1 MEGKIENLEE
11 VMVQVDEELVDIKE
25 MEVHGMD
32 QREINIRRKNLF
44 GHRIIVIQVVKDGS

>member
-1 MEGKIENLEE
+1 MENLEE